1 MAIEPKTP
9 RKRVSKP
16 KISKK
21 KAGVPGE
28 VETADVAVVT
38 DAGFTEPAE
47 SAPKS
52 RKKAAVP
59 VPVFQA
65 PEPDKAPARARKATA
80 KVAKEDISDAAPDES
95 NDSNDQTIA
104 RQLLMQ
110 LHDKGLVS
118 TRTLLAS
125 FFIDIDIERK
135 NFSEEESYNVHK

>member
-1 MAIEPKTP
+1 MENKHT
-9 RKRVSKP
+9 
-16 KISKK
+16 
-21 KAGVPGE
+21 
-28 VETADVAVVT
+28 
-38 DAGFTEPAE
+38 
-47 SAPKS
+47 KS
-52 RKKAAVP
+52 QSNIP
-59 VPVFQA
+59 PII
-65 PEPDKAPARARKATA
+65 T
-80 KVAKEDISDAAPDES
+80 ES

>member
-28 VETADVAVVT
+28 VETADAAVVT
-38 DAGFTEPAE
+38 ETGFTEVAE
-47 SAPKS
+47 AAPKT

-65 PEPDKAPARARKATA
+65 A
-80 KVAKEDISDAAPDES
+80 
-95 NDSNDQTIA
+95 DSKT
-104 RQLLMQ
+104 
-110 LHDKGLVS
+110 
-118 TRTLLAS
+118 
-125 FFIDIDIERK
+125 
-135 NFSEEESYNVHK
+135 